1 MKVFISFLCG
11 LIVGGLFLFSA
22 SIIVPALADD
32 PPEEPD
38 GGLAALVPDIE
49 TIYQQALLMPF
60 EKAAKKI
67 YDPDIA
73 EYYSELLDRT
83 GLKSASF
90 GTP

>member
-1 MKVFISFLCG
+1 MKVFISFMCG
-11 LIVGGLFLFSA
+11 VVVCGMVIFGT

-32 PPEEPD
+32 PQEPSD
-38 GGLAALVPDIE
+38 SGLAALVPDIE

-83 GLKSASF
+83 GLKSDSY